1 MKNLNK
7 INNLPPPPPP
17 PPPLDFLINIS
28 LCFAF
33 ALILSGE
40 QVLAQ
45 SGTNPL
51 PPNVRQRGDGSIDFV
66 PRFNQSVNVQAQD
79 TASSPEGSRQTA
91 EAPLANERTCQQKLS
106 HCDPEDMRRAD
117 VCIVQSNLNYRNVGG
132 YLRKVETPQRVNVAD
147 HESLIYA
154 CPQDTRRMQRN
165 NIVLVRNVVTDN
177 TNIDQLLQQL
187 DQVADRCLK
196 IRGLYIRG
204 NGGSAGVTGVGL
216 NRDNVDRL
224 KEYSCLI
231 EENAKIELYASYTGR
246 DCSGQVFM
254 QQVAENLLQGKPGRI
269 KAPRGNLNVNF
280 GGGRGITVT
289 NQERRQERLEY
300 SQPYFT
306 VPYGPS
312 GDYSR
317 GGFSELE
324 YRSPGEY
331 QFNFVEAGKQAPP
344 LTMVCANEIGNEL
357 QSINK
362 RQRDLTDGR
371 GTECP
376 KLNQCRGVPY
386 RDVRNRARDFVQF
399 RRHSDGGFTAVASVP
414 GRRRSQEHRDWA
426 RQASRFQDQLLT
438 ISGVLSQCNND
449 TPHTGCDWN
458 AFISSGTTGTTDGS
472 ATGNR

>member
-1 MKNLNK
+1 M
-7 INNLPPPPPP
+7 
-17 PPPLDFLINIS
+17 
-28 LCFAF
+28 
-33 ALILSGE
+33 
-40 QVLAQ
+40 AQ
-45 SGTNPL
+45 SETNDSNL
-51 PPNVRQRGDGSIDFV
+51 RFSESIT
-66 PRFNQSVNVQAQD
+66 VQAQD
-79 TASSPEGSRQTA
+79 PASSAESSRQTTSQ
-91 EAPLANERTCQQKLS
+91 APSATSNTCQQKLS
-106 HCDPEDMRRAD
+106 HCDPEDIRLAD
-117 VCIVQSNLNYRNVGG
+117 VCFVQSNLNYNMSRR
-132 YLRKVETPQRVNVAD
+132 LRRRESRFLRVPIED
-147 HESLIYA
+147 FLEEERLKDLIYA
-154 CPQDTRRMQRN
+154 CPQDTRRRQRN
-165 NIVLVRNVVTDN
+165 NIVLVRNVITDN
-177 TNIDQLLQQL
+177 TSIDQLLQQL

-216 NRDNVDRL
+216 NRDNVDQL
-224 KEYSCLI
+224 KNYSCLI

-246 DCSGQVFM
+246 NCSGQVFM
-254 QQVAENLLQGKPGRI
+254 QQVAENLLQGKPGTI
-269 KAPRGNLNVNF
+269 KAPRGSLNVTF
-280 GGGRGITVT
+280 WG
-289 NQERRQERLEY
+289 ERH
-300 SQPYFT
+300 SFT

-312 GDYSR
+312 GSSSR

-324 YRSPGEY
+324 YKSSGEY

-357 QSINK
+357 QSIHE

-386 RDVRNRARDFVQF
+386 RDVRNRARDFVRF

-414 GRRRSQEHRDWA
+414 GRRGSQEHRDWV

-458 AFISSGTTGTTDGS
+458 AFISSGTTEATEGSSGGS